1 MMTDKPKATVEA
13 GPEQLRYSSIL
24 EKGMYIGL
32 SVLFITF
39 AIYALRILDPYIP
52 HENVSN
58 YWAMNVHDYLE
69 HANIKPG
76 WAWLAMLGYGD
87 FMNFI
92 GVTILAGTTII
103 CYLSII
109 PILLKSNDKIYA
121 LLASLEV
128 IILGLAASGVLTVG
142 H

>member
-1 MMTDKPKATVEA
+1 MNDKPKATLEA

-32 SVLFITF
+32 AVLFITF
-39 AIYALRILDPYIP
+39 AVYAFHILEPYIP
-52 HENVSN
+52 HDDVSQ
-58 YWAMNVHDYLE
+58 YWAMNVHDYLH
-69 HANIKPG
+69 HANVKPG
-76 WAWLAMLGYGD
+76 WAWLSMIGYGD

-92 GVTILAGTTII
+92 GITILAGTTII

-109 PILLKSNDKIYA
+109 PILLRKKDYIYTI
-121 LLASLEV
+121 LAAMEAV
-128 IILGLAASGVLTVG
+128 ILCLAASGLLAVG

>member
-32 SVLFITF
+32 LVLFITF

-52 HENVSN
+52 HEDVSN

-128 IILGLAASGVLTVG
+128 IILCFAASGVLTVG